1 MFMDFYS
8 LLIIWVNA
16 TENSEAQ
23 KLGSIE
29 DSVVTGLP
37 KIFCGTERIM

>member
-1 MFMDFYS
+1 MFTDFYS
-8 LLIIWVNA
+8 LLMIWVNA
-16 TENSEAQ
+16 TKNSEAK

-37 KIFCGTERIM
+37 KIFCGSERIM